1 MRKGYEGLTVA
12 VWMLLTAWV
21 LVAIAKLLF

>member
-1 MRKGYEGLTVA
+1 MREGYEGLTVA
-12 VWMLLTAWV
+12 VWMLLTVWV

>member
-12 VWMLLTAWV
+12 LCMLFTAWV
-21 LVAIAKLLF
+21 PVAIIKLFF

>member
-12 VWMLLTAWV
+12 LWMLFTAWV
-21 LVAIAKLLF
+21 LVAIIKLLF